1 MKRKFSRL
9 AALLSVAVLACGMS
23 VMPASAKT
31 KGSTDCVDHAD
42 NGGGNLRDPGNGG
55 NHHNES
61 NGRGNARDPGNGPGH
76 FCNDVRSFGAPPG
89 GAAGPPLRPAPR
101 VPPPQP

>member
-1 MKRKFSRL
+1 MQSKLRRL
-9 AALLSVAVLACGMS
+9 AALLAAAVLACGMS

-42 NGGGNLRDPGNGG
+42 NGKGNRGDPGNGG

-61 NGRGNARDPGNGPGH
+61 RGRGNAGDPGNGQGH
-76 FCNDVRSFGAPPG
+76 FCNDV
-89 GAAGPPLRPAPR
+89 
-101 VPPPQP
+101 